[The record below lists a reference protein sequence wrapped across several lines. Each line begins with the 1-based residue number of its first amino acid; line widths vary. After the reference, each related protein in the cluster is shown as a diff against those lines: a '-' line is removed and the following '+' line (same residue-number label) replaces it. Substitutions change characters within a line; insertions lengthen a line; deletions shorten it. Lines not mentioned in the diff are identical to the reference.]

1 MHVRQLEKM
10 KFVKRLWVII
20 ITTMLIFSQVVE
32 AQLAPREK
40 HLPAIDVRQE
50 NMPAGLIA
58 DAFVTSQQREAEKH
72 IRRVYPN
79 LNLKWNPLTGTPRS
93 LYTLDGFLTADSKQ
107 EPIIIAR
114 NFLEANRNLFRL
126 TTSDLETLV
135 VVRKSQSQG
144 SKGIRKRIIQNMTH
158 FTFDQRWQGRQVYPA
173 GLVGSIADKG
183 QLISIAG
190 EVVPNLATAVN
201 ETEPGI
207 SPIQAL
213 EKAAISLG
221 ASFNAS
227 QHPLVK
233 DPEGSERRQ
242 TFAAGTD
249 FDADVPVRLIYFVVA
264 KDKVNLVWEVT
275 AGKARD
281 PYTYLIL
288 VDAMTGDILY
298 RVTITDFDTP
308 RWLVYSQAL
317 QTPTSHPKDHM
328 RPFDSPA
335 PFSPGPDTPDGTQ
348 GANTAASLIQ
358 TNGGATFS
366 PDGWIPDGVDTTSG
380 NNVIAFV
387 DKNSNYT
394 ADAGEQ
400 PTAAM
405 EDVDGVATRTFNFP
419 ADFTSAPDTTENE
432 NAAVTNAFFLA
443 NWYHDRLFELGF
455 DEAAGNFQETNFTT
469 DGVGGDPV
477 KVRLHVGYDNS
488 TFSTPAADGTC
499 CPTLNAYTFT
509 GPDPD
514 RDAAFDQEIL
524 VHELTHGLT
533 IRIIGGPNVK
543 GLSGWITQSGAL
555 GDGYCDWYA
564 ITLLSEDG
572 DALAGNHAIGG
583 WAVYDLLG
591 NDFKDNYYYGI
602 RRYPYSTD
610 MENSPLT
617 LADID
622 PALFDDD
629 GVAMSPL
636 FPDPLSEDPD
646 EVHNAGEIW
655 ALALWEVRANLVTDH
670 GWATGNELILQLV
683 TDSLFLLPQNP
694 TFIEAR
700 DAVLLADLARTGGTN
715 LCRIWEGFAKRGFG
729 VGASTP
735 ADGSANG
742 VVEDFTPQTSHD
754 CRPLMDLVLVL
765 DFSDSMNSPEACED
779 PPQDIKIQVL
789 KQAVPAFLNAWEPF
803 AVSGDRIGIMYFDD
817 DADPRSS
824 PLMEDLLINKNTIL
838 TDVDGR
844 ATGIYTALGPG
855 VLSAADSF
863 DVAVRKRH
871 MIILS
876 DGIQNVNPLIVSVG
890 DSDGDTIEEHHV
902 VNSTDAWGGDSATV
916 PEQPNKLLQDFEIP
930 MHTLSIGSGP
940 GTTYDE
946 LLAAVAEET
955 SGLHQHTCVP
965 QEELENFLTNSLV
978 EALQGDTLELI
989 GYETG
994 SLASNSDPQEHL
1006 FAINGSTYRAV
1017 FMLSWSGGSGS
1028 PSDMELRLISPDGI
1042 DIPIAPFLS
1051 SGNSFH
1057 RITLDFPFFSS
1068 EPQHEGTPVA
1078 FVGDWRLIVERKI
1091 GDGGLI
1097 LYRAYALVDD
1107 AALGYR
1113 FDILNTVISA
1123 GEHIPLRV
1131 KVTEGSHPLKPDVI
1145 EVNVHRPRG
1154 GLGNLINSAK
1164 ITDADR
1170 QRIAAELGYQELQES
1185 SLMQTYEV
1193 VFRDPSNS
1201 ALLVPYSENIELFDD
1216 GLDVHGD
1223 AQANDGIYSAL
1234 YKNTK
1239 IPGEYQFNF
1248 MVEGQSEFNGA
1259 YVREKTA
1266 SATVAVR
1273 KPTKTEFEFE
1283 IIEKIG
1289 KGGTF
1294 SLIITPKDRFGNYLG
1309 PGYAQRM
1316 QISIPNATAQSSLHD
1331 RLDGS
1336 YIQRFQTDDF
1346 GNVSQG
1352 DATIFDTK
1360 VEIPRLAGA
1369 VGLSLHG
1376 GLAVPF
1382 GSYKNT
1388 HEKGLTVNLDF
1399 LKFININ
1406 LAWDIRLGYSR
1417 FNGKGSQ
1424 ADLNVWTLSGNIK
1437 YYLNPGNPYKA
1448 FVNGGLGVYSLDPGD
1463 IEGGYNIGFGV
1474 YRNLTPHLSFEA
1486 TVNYC
1491 SIFTTPPDL
1500 KYGLF
1505 QLGLIY
1511 LF

>member
-1 MHVRQLEKM
+1 MKLRQTKKQ
-10 KFVKRLWVII
+10 KFFIRSLAIALC
-20 ITTMLIFSQVVE
+20 TLTLLCQFAG
-32 AQLAPREK
+32 AQIAPREK
-40 HLPAIDVRQE
+40 HLPIIDVRQE

-58 DAFVTSQQREAEKH
+58 DTFVVPQQREAEKY
-72 IRRVYPN
+72 IRRIYPN

-93 LYTLDGFLTADSKQ
+93 LYTLDGFLTAESKQ
-107 EPIIIAR
+107 EPVITAR
-114 NFLEANRNLFRL
+114 NFLEANRDLFRL
-126 TTSDLETLV
+126 STSDLETLV
-135 VVRKSQSQG
+135 VVRQSQSQG
-144 SKGIRKRIIQNMTH
+144 SKGIRKRIVHSLTH

-173 GLVGSIADKG
+173 SLVGSITDKG
-183 QLISIAG
+183 QLVSISG
-190 EVVPNLATAVN
+190 EVVPNLSSAVN
-201 ETEPGI
+201 ETEPAI

-221 ASFNAS
+221 MSFDAS

-233 DPEGSERRQ
+233 DPEGPERRQ
-242 TFAAGTD
+242 TFEGGTD

-281 PYTYLIL
+281 PYTYQIL
-288 VDAMTGDILY
+288 VDAMTGGILY

-308 RWLVYSQAL
+308 RWLVYAQAL

-328 RPFDSPA
+328 RPLDSPA
-335 PFSPGPDTPDGTQ
+335 PFSPGPDTPDDTQ
-348 GANTAASLIQ
+348 GADTAAALIQ
-358 TNGGATFS
+358 TNGDATFS
-366 PDGWIPDGVDTTSG
+366 PEGWIPDGVDTTSG

-387 DKNSNYT
+387 DRNFNSN

-400 PTAAM
+400 PTATM
-405 EDVDGVATRTFNFP
+405 EDVGGVETRTFNFP
-419 ADFTSAPDTTENE
+419 ADFTSAPDTAENE

-455 DEAAGNFQETNFTT
+455 NEEAGNFQETNFTT
-469 DGVGGDPV
+469 EGVGGDPV
-477 KVRLHVGYDNS
+477 KVRLHVGNDNS

-499 CPTLNAYTFT
+499 CPKLNAYTFT

-514 RDAAFDQEIL
+514 RDAALDQEIL
-524 VHELTHGLT
+524 IHELTHGLT
-533 IRIIGGPNVK
+533 HRIIGGPNVR
-543 GLSGWITQSGAL
+543 GLSGGGTQSGAL
-555 GDGYCDWYA
+555 GEGYSDWYA
-564 ITLLSEDG
+564 IALLSEDG
-572 DALAGNHAIGG
+572 DALAGNFGLGG
-583 WAVYDLLG
+583 WVVYDLLG
-591 NDFKDNYYYGI
+591 YDFKDNYYYGI

-610 MENSPLT
+610 MDDSPLT

-636 FPDPLSEDPD
+636 FPDPLSDDPD

-655 ALALWEVRANLVTDH
+655 TLALQDVRANLVTDH
-670 GWATGNELILQLV
+670 DWETGNELILQLV
-683 TDSLFLLPQNP
+683 TDSLFLLPQGP

-742 VVEDFTPQTSHD
+742 VVEDFTSQTSHD
-754 CRPLMDLVLVL
+754 CRPLMDLALVL

-824 PLMEDLLINKNTIL
+824 PLLEDLLSNIDTIL
-838 TDVDGR
+838 TDVDGH
-844 ATGIYTALGPG
+844 ATGTYTALGPG
-855 VLSAADSF
+855 VLSAADAF
-863 DVAVRKRH
+863 DIAVRKRH

-890 DSDGDTIEEHHV
+890 DSDGDGIEEHHV

-916 PEQPNKLLQDFEIP
+916 PEQPDKLLQDFEIP

-955 SGLHQHTCVP
+955 GGLHQHTCVP
-965 QEELENFLTNSLV
+965 QEELESFLTNSLV

-994 SLASNSDPQEHL
+994 SLASNSGPQEHR
-1006 FAINGSTYRAV
+1006 FAINGSAYRVV

-1028 PSDMELRLISPDGI
+1028 PSDMELSLISPDGI
-1042 DIPIAPFLS
+1042 DIPVAPHLS
-1051 SGNSFH
+1051 SGKSFH
-1057 RITLDFPFFSS
+1057 RVTLDFPFFSS
-1068 EPQHEGTPVA
+1068 EPQNEGEPLA
-1078 FVGDWRLIVERKI
+1078 FVGDWRLIVERKT
-1091 GDGGLI
+1091 GGGGLF
-1097 LYRAYALVDD
+1097 LYRTYALVDD
-1107 AALGYR
+1107 AALEYR
-1113 FDILNTVISA
+1113 FDIPDTIISA
-1123 GEHIPLRV
+1123 GDNIPLMV
-1131 KVTEGSHPLKPDVI
+1131 KVTEGSRPLKPDVI
-1145 EVNVHRPRG
+1145 DVSVRRPRA

-1164 ITDADR
+1164 ITDTDR

-1201 ALLVPYSENIELFDD
+1201 ALLVPSVESIMLFDD
-1216 GLDVHGD
+1216 GLAAHGD
-1223 AQANDGIYSAL
+1223 SQANDGIYSAL

-1239 IPGEYQFNF
+1239 TPGEYQFNF
-1248 MVEGQSEFNGA
+1248 LVKGQSEFNGP
-1259 YVREKTA
+1259 YMREKTA
-1266 SATVAVR
+1266 SATVEVR
-1273 KPTKTEFEFE
+1273 KPTKTEFLYQ
-1283 IIEKIG
+1283 IIERIG

-1316 QISIPNATAQSSLHD
+1316 QISIPNATAQGSLVD
-1331 RLDGS
+1331 RLDGG
-1336 YIQRFQTDDF
+1336 YIQNFQTDDF
-1346 GNVSQG
+1346 GSVSQG

-1369 VGLSLHG
+1369 TGLSLHG

-1382 GSYKNT
+1382 GSYRNT
-1388 HEKGLTVNLDF
+1388 QETGLTVNLDF
-1399 LKFININ
+1399 LKFINLN
-1406 LAWDIRLGYSR
+1406 LAWDVRLGYSR

-1424 ADLNVWTLSGNIK
+1424 ADLNVWGLSGNIK
-1437 YYLNPGNPYKA
+1437 YYLNPGGSYKA

-1474 YRNLTPHLSFEA
+1474 YRNLTPDLSFEA
-1486 TVNYC
+1486 TINY
-1491 SIFTTPPDL
+1491 SAIFTTPPDL

-1505 QLGLIY
+1505 QLGLVY